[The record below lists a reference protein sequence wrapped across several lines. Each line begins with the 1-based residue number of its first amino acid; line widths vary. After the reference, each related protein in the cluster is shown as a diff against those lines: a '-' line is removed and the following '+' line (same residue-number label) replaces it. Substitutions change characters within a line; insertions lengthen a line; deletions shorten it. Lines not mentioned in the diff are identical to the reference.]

1 MNDVAVGID
10 IGGTTIKL
18 GLVRRDGAI
27 LARRRL
33 AYAAMASFDD
43 IVDRIA
49 GEIGAMKAETGCL
62 PTTLGIAAPGH
73 ACSKD
78 GAMVD
83 GTGNVPLLKNQSL
96 AAALSNRLALPVAT
110 VNDGIAAALGELH
123 FGAGRGLVRFVVITL
138 GTGVGG
144 GVVIGGQVVAGGGGE
159 PPEIGGMVLD
169 ATLLDAKG
177 GKSGTLEGF
186 ASAAGFT
193 AAYLQQGGREPLPP
207 EAIFA
212 RAAQGEEI
220 ARRAIEATARRI
232 AQALGTMI
240 NLLNL
245 QACLIGGGIAQAGD
259 QLIEPVRSH
268 LPRFTWPY
276 LLSRSRLALAATGD
290 DAGLLGAA
298 VTAFAGTSD

>member
-18 GLVRRDGAI
+18 GLVRRDGTI

-49 GEIGAMKAETGCL
+49 GEIGTMRAETGCL

-96 AAALSNRLALPVAT
+96 AASLSDRLALPVAT

-123 FGAGRGLVRFVVITL
+123 FGAGRGLDRFVVITL

-144 GVVIGGQVVAGGGGE
+144 GVVIGGRVVTGGNGE

-169 ATLLDAKG
+169 AALLDAKG

-193 AAYLQQGGREPLPP
+193 AAYLQQGGRDPLPP

-220 ARRAIEATARRI
+220 ARRTIEATARRI

-259 QLIEPVRSH
+259 QLIEPVRVH
-268 LPRFTWPY
+268 LPQFTWPY
-276 LLSRSRLALAATGD
+276 LLSRSHLALAATGD

-298 VTAFAGTSD
+298 VTAFAGT

>member
-18 GLVRRDGAI
+18 GLVRRDGSI

-33 AYAAMASFDD
+33 AYAVMASFDD

-49 GEIGAMKAETGCL
+49 GEIGAMRAETSCL
-62 PTTLGIAAPGH
+62 PTALGIAAPGH

-96 AAALSNRLALPVAT
+96 AAALAGRLALPVAT

-123 FGAGRGLVRFVVITL
+123 FGAGRGLDRFAVITL

-144 GVVIGGQVVAGGGGE
+144 GVVIDGRVVTGSDGE

-169 ATLLDAKG
+169 AAVLDAKS
-177 GKSGTLEGF
+177 KSGTLEGF

-193 AAYLQQGGREPLPP
+193 AAYLQQGGRDPLPP

-212 RAAQGEEI
+212 CAAQGEEI
-220 ARRAIEATARRI
+220 ARCAIDATARRI

-259 QLIEPVRSH
+259 QLIEPVYSH
-268 LPRFTWPY
+268 LPQFTWPY

-290 DAGLLGAA
+290 DAGLLGATI
-298 VTAFAGTSD
+298 TAFGGT

>member
-1 MNDVAVGID
+1 MNDAAVGID

-49 GEIGAMKAETGCL
+49 GEIDAMKAETSCP
-62 PTTLGIAAPGH
+62 PTALGIAAPGH
-73 ACSKD
+73 ACSED

-83 GTGNVPLLKNQSL
+83 GTGNVPLLKNRSL
-96 AAALSNRLALPVAT
+96 AAALGNRLALPVAT

-123 FGAGRGLVRFVVITL
+123 FGLGRGLDRFVVITL

-144 GVVIGGQVVAGGGGE
+144 GVVIDGRVVTGSDGE

-169 ATLLDAKG
+169 AAMLKAEG
-177 GKSGTLEGF
+177 GKSGTLESF
-186 ASAAGFT
+186 ASAAGFA
-193 AAYLQQGGREPLPP
+193 AAYLQQGGRDPLPP
-207 EAIFA
+207 EAIFT
-212 RAAQGEEI
+212 RAAQGDEI

-245 QACLIGGGIAQAGD
+245 QACLVGGGIAQAGD
-259 QLIEPVRSH
+259 QLIEPVRCH
-268 LPRFTWPY
+268 LPQFTWPY
-276 LLSRSRLALAATGD
+276 LLSRSCLALATTGD

-298 VTAFAGTSD
+298 VTGFAGTSG

>member
-18 GLVRRDGAI
+18 GLVRRDGTI
-27 LARRRL
+27 LMRRRL

-49 GEIGAMKAETGCL
+49 GDIGAMKAKTGCL
-62 PTTLGIAAPGH
+62 PATLGIAAPGH
-73 ACSKD
+73 ACPQD

-83 GTGNVPLLKNQSL
+83 GTGNVPLLKNRSL
-96 AAALSNRLALPVAT
+96 AAALANRLALPVAT

-123 FGAGRGLVRFVVITL
+123 FGAGRGLGRFVVITL

-144 GVVIGGQVVAGGGGE
+144 GVVIDGRVVTGSDGE

-169 ATLLDAKG
+169 AGVLDAKG

-193 AAYLQQGGREPLPP
+193 AAYLQQGGREPLLP

-212 RAAQGEEI
+212 RAAEGEET
-220 ARRAIEATARRI
+220 AQHAIDETARRI

-245 QACLIGGGIAQAGD
+245 QAGLIGGGIAQAGE
-259 QLIEPVRSH
+259 QLIGPVHTH
-268 LPRFTWPY
+268 LPQFTWPY

-298 VTAFAGTSD
+298 VRAFAGTSA